1 VGPIGHAG
9 SLVVYAGDRLYGCFV
24 MGRFSRWSSSW
35 QALMV
40 LAAVFAA
47 GAAVDA
53 VLGHRTSAIVSAALA
68 VVIVRRAWPRRSE

>member
-1 VGPIGHAG
+1 
-9 SLVVYAGDRLYGCFV
+9 
-24 MGRFSRWSSSW
+24 
-35 QALMV
+35 MV

-68 VVIVRRAWPRRSE
+68 VVIARRAWPRRSE